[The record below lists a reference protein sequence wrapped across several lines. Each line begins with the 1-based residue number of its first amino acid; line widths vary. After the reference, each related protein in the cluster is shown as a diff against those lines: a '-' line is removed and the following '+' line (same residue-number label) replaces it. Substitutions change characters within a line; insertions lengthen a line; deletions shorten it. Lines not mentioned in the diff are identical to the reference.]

1 MKLVTSILK
10 KFSQPLVIFM
20 VCILAFGLQVFFMGY
35 YIDDWVILNAYSTK
49 GFEGLRLYAYL
60 DNRPLVFWIWWVGFQ
75 VNGFTPAL
83 WQIWSLLWRIAS
95 VVTLWM
101 ALREIWP
108 QHKRQVLV
116 ASLLFAVYPIFLQQP
131 TALTYSFHWVC
142 FTLFFLSLYFT
153 VLSVKVPGKY
163 GRFTLLSILMT
174 GIQLFSQ
181 EFFVGLELIRP
192 FIIWYLQRGVGQTM
206 KNRLRKVVM
215 AWLPYLVMMGV
226 YGAWRFVI
234 MPAMSGA
241 DRNAPKLLSGLVT
254 SPLATIVQLAQ
265 FAMQDIING
274 LLGSWYKTIQP
285 DQFVL
290 TPISGLI
297 TLGLIGITFVLL
309 LFGLPRVLMDANTP
323 ESADEYPWYRSA
335 IPLGFI
341 AMVLG
346 FAPGWAIGRQY
357 SDVSGMFNDRFGLA
371 AMVGTALVVTA
382 LVDWIIQNK
391 KHQLVIYSLL
401 IALAV
406 GNQFRT
412 ESNYRWSWEQQT
424 RFAWELNWRAPQLEA
439 PTAVIAEGTLFKYM
453 GGFPNKAYINQI
465 YAFNQNTQTTPFWYF
480 DMYKTD
486 TTPFVTGEVPIA
498 ESRGTMSFSGGQADN
513 LVVQYT
519 SDQNQCLWVL
529 NSDDHENPYLTQ
541 QLKYVLPLS
550 NLDRIKEGN
559 QSIPSSL
566 FGPEPAPFWCYYYEK
581 GALAVQFKQ
590 WDEAVRLWNEAQQ
603 KGFKPGV
610 GTEYIP
616 FIQAAVQTG
625 DWQMAEDLSKKADYP
640 ATQMNDDIC
649 GVWQKILQGT
659 PPSGQRDSALKFVQG
674 QFVCSSGVK

>member
-1 MKLVTSILK
+1 
-10 KFSQPLVIFM
+10 M

-49 GFEGLRLYAYL
+49 GFEGLRLYSYL
-60 DNRPLVFWIWWVGFQ
+60 DNRPLVFWIWWIGFQ

-108 QHKRQVLV
+108 QYKRQVLV

-142 FTLFFLSLYFT
+142 FTLFFLSLYLT
-153 VLSVKVPGKY
+153 VLSVKVPEKY
-163 GRFTLLSILMT
+163 GRYTFLSILMT
-174 GIQLFSQ
+174 SIQLFSQ

-192 FIIWYLQRGVGQTM
+192 FIIWYLQREAGQTM
-206 KNRLRKVVM
+206 KARLRKVVI
-215 AWLPYLVMMGV
+215 AWLPYLVMMGA

-241 DRNAPKLLSGLVT
+241 DRNTPKLLSGLIT

-274 LLGSWYKTIQP
+274 LFGSWYKTIQP

-297 TLGLIGITFVLL
+297 TVGLIVISFIFM
-309 LFGLPRVLMDANTP
+309 LFGLPRVLKDAIIT
-323 ESADEYPWYRSA
+323 ESATEFPWYRSA

-346 FAPGWAIGRQY
+346 FAPGWVIGRQY
-357 SDVSGMFNDRFGLA
+357 SDASGMFNDRFGLA
-371 AMVGTALVVTA
+371 AMVGAALVVTA
-382 LVDWIIQNK
+382 IVDWIIQNK

-412 ESNYRWSWEQQT
+412 ETNYRWSWEQQT
-424 RFAWELNWRAPQLEA
+424 RFAWELNWRAPQLKA
-439 PTAVIAEGTLFKYM
+439 PTAVIAESTLFKYM

-465 YAFNQNTQTTPFWYF
+465 YAFNQNSQSTPFWYF

-486 TTPFVTGEVPIA
+486 TTPFVEGKIPIA

-519 SDQNQCLWVL
+519 SDQNQCLWVV

-550 NLDRIKEGN
+550 NLDKIKEGI
-559 QSIPSSL
+559 QSIPTSL

-581 GALAVQFKQ
+581 GALAAQFKQ
-590 WDEAVRLWNEAQQ
+590 WDETVRLWKEAQQ

-610 GTEYIP
+610 GTEYVP
-616 FIQAAVQTG
+616 FIQASVQTG

-640 ATQMNDDIC
+640 VTQMNDYLC
-649 GVWQKILQGT
+649 GVWQKILQET
-659 PPSGQRDSALKFVQG
+659 PSSGQRDSALKFVQG
-674 QFVCSSGVK
+674 QFICDPGVK